1 MIRIF
6 AKFLITGGIMKGSTH
21 LIIGTAIGMGAALYF
36 RPFTLNN
43 AALYLAISAFSAL
56 SADLDGESMI
66 TSKLGKLTRLLRELV
81 LWTGIVMSATS
92 MYLYFKLHLF
102 YSEFTTVAVMLLLLG
117 FVTKAGIIRNGL
129 ISILGGV
136 LIYAGWLFKMNW
148 LIGFGLFIVVV
159 PWLKHRGMSHTLWAL
174 IFWGGIGIG
183 LEQQL
188 QIEGIALVSVAGYL
202 SHLLADTLT
211 PNGVK
216 WLFPIYK
223 KSFKLRP

>member
-1 MIRIF
+1 
-6 AKFLITGGIMKGSTH
+6 MKGSTH
-21 LIIGTAIGMGAALYF
+21 LIIGSAIGLAAAAYY

-43 AALYLAISAFSAL
+43 AALYLAVSAFSAL

-81 LWTGIVMSATS
+81 LWTGLVMTGASI
-92 MYLYFKLHLF
+92 YLYFKLHLS
-102 YSEFTTVAVMLLLLG
+102 YSEFSTFAVMLLLLG

-129 ISILGGV
+129 VSLFGAV
-136 LIYAGWLFKMNW
+136 LIYTGWLFKMNW
-148 LIGFGLFIVVV
+148 LIGFGLFIAVV

-174 IFWGGIGIG
+174 MYWGGIGIG

-188 QIEGIALVSVAGYL
+188 QIEGIALVSVAGYF

-223 KSFKLRP
+223 KSFKLHP